1 MKRIVLTLSFCALCA
16 FVASSQSI
24 NAPAQIAPSTLT
36 LLDAEKIAIKEHPQ
50 IAQANYL
57 ALAAQ
62 EAVVET
68 RSGYFPT
75 VNAFADAVGVNREGS
90 RILAGNINNPSVY
103 DRAAGGLQLNQL
115 ITDFGHTANLVASS
129 RYQARAEN
137 QNASATREQ
146 VLLGVD
152 ISYYDAA
159 EAQDVLKVAQQTLDT
174 RQMLATQVSAL
185 ATNKLRSALDVSFVQ
200 VEVQQAELLVE
211 RASNDADAAMASLST
226 ALGYGDFHPFLLTD
240 QAPAIKEMIATNF
253 VTSDVDG
260 LVQTALSRR
269 PELLSLRDNR
279 EAAQRYAKSQRDSR
293 LPTVD
298 AIGAAGDAP
307 WRNDGDLRSDYAAGG
322 VQLSLPLFAGG
333 MYVARQHEAE
343 YKAQADEEM
352 LRDLQNNVI
361 RDVRIAWLDLND
373 AIEQLHTTEELADNA
388 AEAFTLA
395 QARYQSGLSSIVELS
410 DAQLNLTSAQITETN
425 ARYNVLIQQ
434 ANLNYQTGLIE

>member
-1 MKRIVLTLSFCALCA
+1 MKRIVLTLSFCAFCA
-16 FVASSQSI
+16 FSACGQSTRT
-24 NAPAQIAPSTLT
+24 PTQMAPSTLA
-36 LLDAEKIAIKEHPQ
+36 LADAEKIALKYHPQ
-50 IAQANYL
+50 IARADYL

-90 RILAGNINNPSVY
+90 RILAGDLNNPSVY
-103 DRAAGGLQLNQL
+103 DRAAGGLQVSQL

-129 RYQARAEN
+129 KYQARAEN

-152 ISYYDAA
+152 VSYYDAA
-159 EAQDVLKVAQQTLDT
+159 EAEAVLSVAQQTLDT
-174 RQMLATQVSAL
+174 RQTLGTQISAL
-185 ATNKLRSALDVSFVQ
+185 AANKLRSALDVSFAQ

-226 ALGYGDFHPFLLTD
+226 ALGYSDFHPFRLAD
-240 QAPAIKEMIATNF
+240 RAPAIEQMTATNF
-253 VTSDVDG
+253 VTPDVDS

-269 PELLSLRDNR
+269 PELLSLRDDR
-279 EAAQRYAKSQRDSR
+279 EAAQHYAKSQRDSR
-293 LPTVD
+293 LPTVS
-298 AIGAAGDAP
+298 AMGVAGDAP
-307 WRNDGDLRSDYAAGG
+307 WRNDNDLRSDYAAGG

-333 MYVARQHEAE
+333 MYVARQREAE
-343 YKAQADEEM
+343 LKAQADDEM
-352 LRDLQNNVI
+352 LRSVQNNVI

-373 AIEQLHTTEELADNA
+373 AIEQLHTTGELAANA

-410 DAQLNLTSAQITETN
+410 DAQLNLTSAQITEAN